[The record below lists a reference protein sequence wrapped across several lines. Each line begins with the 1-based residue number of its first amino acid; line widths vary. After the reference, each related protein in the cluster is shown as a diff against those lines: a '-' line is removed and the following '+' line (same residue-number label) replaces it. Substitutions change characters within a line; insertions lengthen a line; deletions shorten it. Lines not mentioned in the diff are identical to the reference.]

1 MLNLREK
8 ILSELKTVDNP
19 RLLGQI
25 FDFLQILKQN
35 GSNSPSGSNR
45 ESVIA
50 LAGSIPKQDGL
61 EMQQI
66 IDQEFNKI
74 EGEW

>member
-35 GSNSPSGSNR
+35 GSNSLSGSNR

-50 LAGSIPKQDGL
+50 LTDSIPKQDGL

-66 IDQEFNKI
+66 IDQEFNNI